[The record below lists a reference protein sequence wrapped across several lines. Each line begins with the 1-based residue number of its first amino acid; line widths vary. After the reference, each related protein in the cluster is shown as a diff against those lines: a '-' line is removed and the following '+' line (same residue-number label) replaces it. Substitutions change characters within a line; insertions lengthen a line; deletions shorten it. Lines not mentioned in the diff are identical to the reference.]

1 MKTIKR
7 ILPLVFLSLLCCGAW
22 AQKYACVNT
31 EYILQNV
38 PDYRQAQAQLDK
50 IAAQWQKELETLF
63 QEVERMSQN
72 YQQEGYLLPEA
83 LKAKREQE
91 LRAKESEAK
100 ALQRKRFGPGGDLD
114 KKRMELVRPVQ
125 DKIYNAIERIAN
137 ERGYSF
143 IMDKAGSATVLYV
156 NPKYDISDQ
165 VLEMMGYKPGAT
177 AGENADKNGK
187 SNSKSQSR
195 N

>member
-1 MKTIKR
+1 MKFKPII
-7 ILPLVFLSLLCCGAW
+7 ILALLAVALPVG

-31 EYILQNV
+31 EYILQNL
-38 PDYRQAQAQLDK
+38 PDYRQAQQQLDK
-50 IAAQWQKELETLF
+50 ISAQWQKELEALY
-63 QEVERMSQN
+63 QEVERMSQS

-83 LKAKREQE
+83 LKNKREQE

-100 ALQRKRFGPGGDLD
+100 SLQRKRFGPGGDLD
-114 KKRMELVRPVQ
+114 KKRQELMRPVQ

-143 IMDKAGSATVLYV
+143 IMDKAGSATVLYI

-177 AGENADKNGK
+177 AGEGADKNDK
-187 SNSKSQSR
+187 TSSKSQSR
-195 N
+195 R